1 MEETLDQAYVSEAK
15 YLIAVSNDDLANLEA
30 ALTARKAN
38 KDIHIVLRVLDHNL
52 AEKIQS
58 GFGIESSF
66 SPSALAA
73 PAFAMAAIDPSV
85 IGSFHVGD
93 DLMLNMAIVVE
104 KGAELDGMTTVDL
117 EKVGDMSILAYECAA
132 TNKRRLHISESI
144 VLKAGDKLVIS
155 TVLDLR
161 NRIHEINRPA

>member
-1 MEETLDQAYVSEAK
+1 MEETLDQAYVSDAK
-15 YLIAVSNDDLANLEA
+15 CLIAVSNDDLANLEA

-73 PAFAMAAIDPSV
+73 PAFAMA
-85 IGSFHVGD
+85 
-93 DLMLNMAIVVE
+93 L
-104 KGAELDGMTTVDL
+104 
-117 EKVGDMSILAYECAA
+117 SI
-132 TNKRRLHISESI
+132 RRLSVASM
-144 VLKAGDKLVIS
+144 
-155 TVLDLR
+155 
-161 NRIHEINRPA
+161 